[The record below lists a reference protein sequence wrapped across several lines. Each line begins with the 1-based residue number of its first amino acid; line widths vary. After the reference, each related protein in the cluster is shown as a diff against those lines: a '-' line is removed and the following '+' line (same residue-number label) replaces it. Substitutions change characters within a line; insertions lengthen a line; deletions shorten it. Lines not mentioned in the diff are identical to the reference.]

1 MEELIKTIFS
11 LNWQTV
17 VGMIVIAWYFTHDI
31 RKVNEEILRE
41 IKSMHEDMKV
51 MNTRISRVE
60 GTVYGAQ
67 IYKNIGE

>member
-1 MEELIKTIFS
+1 MDEFIKSLIT
-11 LNWQTV
+11 LDWPAV
-17 VGMIVIAWYFTHDI
+17 VAMVALTWYFTYDL
-31 RKVNEEILRE
+31 RKSNEEILRE